1 MKQFFKFTLASM
13 LGFLL
18 AAFVGIFLLAG
29 AIGALAL
36 GGSEESEIA
45 QVPENSILNLKINY
59 TIPERENKGNIDLS
73 LFGMPGFGKEMGVQ
87 EIIKKINDAGFD
99 EHIKGI
105 YLTLDLSSQSFA
117 NIEEIRKA
125 LLAFKKHN
133 KFIVAYAEMM
143 DENGYYLASTAN
155 KIYLNPN
162 GTLILNG
169 LASEVVYLKDALD
182 KLGLE
187 PQLIRHGKFKSAGE
201 PFIANRMSK
210 ENRAQIESYLGS
222 LYYHFVEQIAI
233 DRKKDKDAVHA
244 IINELKI
251 QQTSQAKALGMI
263 DDVLYED
270 QVKAELKKLS
280 ANNSDKEAHFVSANS
295 YKNPSVK
302 PSTSDNKIA
311 VLYCNGEIVSGKSSD
326 GNMGSVTIC
335 EQLQKIRKDD
345 KFKALVLRINSPG
358 GSALASDVMWREI
371 ELIKKEKPV
380 IVSMGSVAASGGYY
394 LAAPANWIIAQP
406 NTITGSIGVFGMLL
420 NAQNLLENKLGIHVE
435 TVKFGE
441 FADLGMPNRALN
453 ASERQIVQNGV
464 DLIYN
469 DFVEKVAKGRKLK
482 PAQVDSIAQGRVWS
496 GKDALKIGLV
506 DELGGLD
513 RAIAVAAEKA
523 KLTEY
528 RTVQLPTLKEPI
540 EQLFESLSSET
551 EAYFLKQKLGPQY
564 EWFKAI
570 ENQCKHQG
578 IQARMDYTLSIH

>member
-29 AIGALAL
+29 AIGALTS
-36 GGSEESEIA
+36 GISEEQETA

-59 TIPERENKGNIDLS
+59 TIPERANKGNLDLS
-73 LFGMPGFGKEMGVQ
+73 IFGMPGYGKELGVQ
-87 EIIKKINDAGFD
+87 DLIKKINDAALD

-105 YLTLDLSSQSFA
+105 YMELDLNSQSFA

-125 LLAFKKHN
+125 LLAFKKQN

-143 DENGYYLASTAN
+143 DEYGYYLASTAN
-155 KIYLNPN
+155 KIYMNPN
-162 GTLILNG
+162 GTLVLNG

-222 LYYHFVEQIAI
+222 LYYHFVEQIAL
-233 DRKKDKDAVHA
+233 DRKKDKDFVHTV
-244 IINELKI
+244 INELKI
-251 QQTSQAKALGMI
+251 QQTIQAKELGMI
-263 DDVLYED
+263 DDILYDD
-270 QVKAELKKLS
+270 QVKSELKKLCAVS
-280 ANNSDKEAHFVSANS
+280 EDKEVHLVSAS
-295 YKNPSVK
+295 KYVNPAVK
-302 PSTSDNKIA
+302 PATSSNKIA

-326 GNMGSVTIC
+326 GNIGSVSIC
-335 EQLQKIRKDD
+335 EELKKIRKDEHI
-345 KFKALVLRINSPG
+345 KALVLRINSPG

-371 ELIKKEKPV
+371 ELLKKEKPV
-380 IVSMGSVAASGGYY
+380 VVSMGSVAASGGYY
-394 LAAPANWIIAQP
+394 LAAPANWIVAQP

-441 FADLGMPNRALN
+441 YADLGMPNRALN
-453 ASERQIVQNGV
+453 TSERQIVQKGV

-469 DFVEKVAKGRKLK
+469 DFIQKVAKGRKLK
-482 PAQVDSIAQGRVWS
+482 LEQVDSIAQGRVWS
-496 GKDALKIGLV
+496 GKDAIKIGLV

-513 RAIAVAAEKA
+513 RAIAVAAKKA
-523 KLTEY
+523 QITEF
-528 RTVQLPTLKEPI
+528 RTVHMPTLKEPI
-540 EQLFESLSSET
+540 EQLFESLSSEA

-570 ENQCKHQG
+570 EKQCKHQG
-578 IQARMDYTLSIH
+578 IQARMDYTFSIH

>member
-29 AIGALAL
+29 AIGALTS
-36 GGSEESEIA
+36 GISEDQETA

-59 TIPERENKGNIDLS
+59 TIPERADKGSLDLS
-73 LFGMPGFGKEMGVQ
+73 VFGMPGFGKELGVQ
-87 EIIKKINDAGFD
+87 DFIKKINDAAQD

-105 YLTLDLSSQSFA
+105 YLELDLNSQSFA

-125 LLAFKKHN
+125 LLAFKKQN

-143 DENGYYLASTAN
+143 DEYGYYLASTAN
-155 KIYLNPN
+155 KIYMNPN
-162 GTLILNG
+162 GTLVLNG

-182 KLGLE
+182 KIGLE

-222 LYYHFVEQIAI
+222 LYDHFVEQIAL
-233 DRKKDKDAVHA
+233 DRKKDKDFVHA
-244 IINELKI
+244 VINELKI
-251 QQTSQAKALGMI
+251 QQTIQAKELGMI
-263 DDVLYED
+263 DDVLYDD
-270 QVKAELKKLS
+270 QVRAELKKLC
-280 ANNSDKEAHFVSANS
+280 AVNDDKEVNLVAVSK
-295 YKNPSVK
+295 YQNPAVK
-302 PSTSDNKIA
+302 PATSTNKIA
-311 VLYCNGEIVSGKSSD
+311 VLYCNGEIVSGKSSE
-326 GNMGSVTIC
+326 GNIGSVSIC
-335 EQLQKIRKDD
+335 EELKKIRKDENI
-345 KFKALVLRINSPG
+345 KALVLRINSPG

-371 ELIKKEKPV
+371 ELLKKEKPV
-380 IVSMGSVAASGGYY
+380 VVSMGSVAASGGYY
-394 LAAPANWIIAQP
+394 LAAPASWIVAQP

-441 FADLGMPNRALN
+441 YADLGMPNRALN
-453 ASERQIVQNGV
+453 SSERQIVQNGV

-469 DFVEKVAKGRKLK
+469 DFIEKVAKGRKLK
-482 PAQVDSIAQGRVWS
+482 AEQVDSIAQGRVWS

-523 KLTEY
+523 KITEY
-528 RTVQLPTLKEPI
+528 RTIQMPTLKEPI
-540 EQLFESLSSET
+540 EQLFESLSSEA

-570 ENQCKHQG
+570 EKQCKHQG
-578 IQARMDYTLSIH
+578 IQARMDYTFSIH

>member
-1 MKQFFKFTLASM
+1 M

>member
-29 AIGALAL
+29 AIGALTS
-36 GGSEESEIA
+36 GISEDQETA

-59 TIPERENKGNIDLS
+59 TIPERADKGSLDLS
-73 LFGMPGFGKEMGVQ
+73 VFGMPGFGKELGVQ
-87 EIIKKINDAGFD
+87 DFIKKINDAAQD

-105 YLTLDLSSQSFA
+105 YLELDLNSQSFA

-125 LLAFKKHN
+125 LLAFKKQN

-143 DENGYYLASTAN
+143 DEYGYYLASTAN
-155 KIYLNPN
+155 KIYMNPN
-162 GTLILNG
+162 GTLVLNG

-182 KLGLE
+182 KIGLE

-222 LYYHFVEQIAI
+222 LYDHFVEQIAL
-233 DRKKDKDAVHA
+233 DRKKDKDFVHA
-244 IINELKI
+244 VINELKI
-251 QQTSQAKALGMI
+251 QQTIQAKELGMI
-263 DDVLYED
+263 DDVLYDD
-270 QVKAELKKLS
+270 QVRAELKKLC
-280 ANNSDKEAHFVSANS
+280 AVNDDKEVNLVAVSK
-295 YKNPSVK
+295 YQNPAVK
-302 PSTSDNKIA
+302 PATSTNKIA
-311 VLYCNGEIVSGKSSD
+311 VLYCNGEIVSGKSSE
-326 GNMGSVTIC
+326 GNIGSVSIC
-335 EQLQKIRKDD
+335 EELKKIRKDENI
-345 KFKALVLRINSPG
+345 KALVLRINSPG

-371 ELIKKEKPV
+371 ELLKKEKPV
-380 IVSMGSVAASGGYY
+380 VVSMGSVAASGGYY
-394 LAAPANWIIAQP
+394 LAAPASWIVAQP

-441 FADLGMPNRALN
+441 YADLGMPNRALN
-453 ASERQIVQNGV
+453 SSERQIVQNGV

-469 DFVEKVAKGRKLK
+469 DFIEKVAKGRKLK
-482 PAQVDSIAQGRVWS
+482 AEQVDSIAQGRVWS

-523 KLTEY
+523 KITEY
-528 RTVQLPTLKEPI
+528 RTIQMPTLKEPI
-540 EQLFESLSSET
+540 EQLFESLSSEA

-570 ENQCKHQG
+570 EKQCKHQG
-578 IQARMDYTLSIH
+578 IQARMDYTISIH

>member
-29 AIGALAL
+29 AIGTLTS
-36 GGSEESEIA
+36 GISDEQETA

-59 TIPERENKGNIDLS
+59 TIPERANKGNLDLS
-73 LFGMPGFGKEMGVQ
+73 VFGMPGFGKELGVQ
-87 EIIKKINDAGFD
+87 DLIKKINDAAQD

-105 YLTLDLSSQSFA
+105 YLELDLNSQSFA

-125 LLAFKKHN
+125 LLTFKKQN

-143 DENGYYLASTAN
+143 DEYGYYLASTAN
-155 KIYLNPN
+155 KIYMNPN
-162 GTLILNG
+162 GTLVLNG

-201 PFIANRMSK
+201 PFIANKMSK

-222 LYYHFVEQIAI
+222 LYDHFIEQIAL
-233 DRKKDKDAVHA
+233 DRKKDKEFVHA
-244 IINELKI
+244 VINELKI
-251 QQTSQAKALGMI
+251 QQTIQAKALGMI
-263 DDVLYED
+263 DDVLYDD
-270 QVKAELKKLS
+270 QVKAELKKLCAVS
-280 ANNSDKEAHFVSANS
+280 NDKEVNLVAASK
-295 YKNPSVK
+295 YQNPAVK
-302 PSTSDNKIA
+302 PATSTNKIA
-311 VLYCNGEIVSGKSSD
+311 VLYCNGEIVSGKSSE
-326 GNMGSVTIC
+326 GNIGSVNIC
-335 EQLQKIRKDD
+335 EELKKIRKDENI
-345 KFKALVLRINSPG
+345 KALVLRINSPG

-371 ELIKKEKPV
+371 ELLKKEKPV
-380 IVSMGSVAASGGYY
+380 VVSMGSVAASGGYY
-394 LAAPANWIIAQP
+394 LAAPANWIVAQP

-435 TVKFGE
+435 TVKFGAY
-441 FADLGMPNRALN
+441 ADLGMPNRALN
-453 ASERQIVQNGV
+453 SSERQIVQNGV

-469 DFVEKVAKGRKLK
+469 DFIEKVAKGRKLK
-482 PAQVDSIAQGRVWS
+482 AEQVDSIAQGRVWS

-513 RAIAVAAEKA
+513 RAIVVAAEKA
-523 KLTEY
+523 KITAY
-528 RTVQLPTLKEPI
+528 RTVHMPTLKEPI
-540 EQLFESLSSET
+540 EQLFESLSSEA

-564 EWFKAI
+564 EWFKTI
-570 ENQCKHQG
+570 EKQCKHQG
-578 IQARMDYTLSIH
+578 IQARMDYTLNIH

>member
-29 AIGALAL
+29 AIGTLTS
-36 GGSEESEIA
+36 GISDEQETA

-59 TIPERENKGNIDLS
+59 TIPERANKGNLDLS
-73 LFGMPGFGKEMGVQ
+73 VFGMPGFGKELGVQ
-87 EIIKKINDAGFD
+87 DLIKKINDAAQD

-105 YLTLDLSSQSFA
+105 YLELDLNSQSFA

-125 LLAFKKHN
+125 LLAFKKQN

-143 DENGYYLASTAN
+143 DEYGYYLASTAN
-155 KIYLNPN
+155 KIYMNPN
-162 GTLILNG
+162 GTLVLNG

-201 PFIANRMSK
+201 PFIANQMSK

-222 LYYHFVEQIAI
+222 LYDHFIEQIAL
-233 DRKKDKDAVHA
+233 DRKKDKDFVHTV
-244 IINELKI
+244 INELKI
-251 QQTSQAKALGMI
+251 QQTIQAKALGMI
-263 DDVLYED
+263 DDVLYDD
-270 QVKAELKKLS
+270 QVKAELKKLCVVS
-280 ANNSDKEAHFVSANS
+280 NDKEVNLVAASK
-295 YKNPSVK
+295 YQNPDVK
-302 PSTSDNKIA
+302 PSTSSNKIA
-311 VLYCNGEIVSGKSSD
+311 VLYCNGEIVSGKSSE
-326 GNMGSVTIC
+326 GNIGSVSIC
-335 EQLQKIRKDD
+335 EELKKIRKDEHI
-345 KFKALVLRINSPG
+345 KALVLRINSPG

-371 ELIKKEKPV
+371 ELLKKEKPV
-380 IVSMGSVAASGGYY
+380 VVSMGSVAASGGYY
-394 LAAPANWIIAQP
+394 LAAPANWIVAQP

-435 TVKFGE
+435 TVKFGAY
-441 FADLGMPNRALN
+441 ADLGMPNRALN
-453 ASERQIVQNGV
+453 SSERQIVQNGV

-469 DFVEKVAKGRKLK
+469 DFIEKVAKGRKLK
-482 PAQVDSIAQGRVWS
+482 AEQVDSIAQGRVWS

-513 RAIAVAAEKA
+513 RAIVVAAEKA
-523 KLTEY
+523 KITAY
-528 RTVQLPTLKEPI
+528 RTVHMPTLKEPI
-540 EQLFESLSSET
+540 EQLFESLSSEA

-564 EWFKAI
+564 EWFKTI
-570 ENQCKHQG
+570 EKQCKHQG
-578 IQARMDYTLSIH
+578 IQARMDYTLNIH

>member
-29 AIGALAL
+29 AIGTLTS
-36 GGSEESEIA
+36 GISDEQETA

-59 TIPERENKGNIDLS
+59 TIPERANKGNLDLS
-73 LFGMPGFGKEMGVQ
+73 VFGMPGFGKELGVQ
-87 EIIKKINDAGFD
+87 DLIKKINDAAQD

-105 YLTLDLSSQSFA
+105 YLELDLNSQSFA

-125 LLAFKKHN
+125 LLTFKKQN

-143 DENGYYLASTAN
+143 DEYGYYLASTAN
-155 KIYLNPN
+155 KIYMNPN
-162 GTLILNG
+162 GTLVLNG

-201 PFIANRMSK
+201 PFIANQMSK

-222 LYYHFVEQIAI
+222 LYYHFIEQIAL
-233 DRKKDKDAVHA
+233 DRKKDKEFVHA
-244 IINELKI
+244 VINELKI
-251 QQTSQAKALGMI
+251 QQTIQAKALGMI
-263 DDVLYED
+263 DDVLYDD
-270 QVKAELKKLS
+270 QVKAELKKLCAVS
-280 ANNSDKEAHFVSANS
+280 NDKEVNLVAASK
-295 YKNPSVK
+295 YQNPAVK
-302 PSTSDNKIA
+302 PATSSNKIA
-311 VLYCNGEIVSGKSSD
+311 VLYCNGEIVSGKSSE
-326 GNMGSVTIC
+326 GNIGSVSIC
-335 EQLQKIRKDD
+335 EELKKIRKDEHI
-345 KFKALVLRINSPG
+345 KALVLRINSPG

-371 ELIKKEKPV
+371 ELLKKEKPV
-380 IVSMGSVAASGGYY
+380 VVSMGSVAASGGYY
-394 LAAPANWIIAQP
+394 LAAPANWIVAQP

-435 TVKFGE
+435 TVKFGAY
-441 FADLGMPNRALN
+441 ADLGMPNRALN
-453 ASERQIVQNGV
+453 SSERQIVQNGV

-469 DFVEKVAKGRKLK
+469 DFIEKVAKGRKLK
-482 PAQVDSIAQGRVWS
+482 AEQVDSIAQGRVWS

-513 RAIAVAAEKA
+513 RAIVVAAEKA
-523 KLTEY
+523 KITAY
-528 RTVQLPTLKEPI
+528 RTVHMPTLKEPI
-540 EQLFESLSSET
+540 EQLFESLSSEA

-564 EWFKAI
+564 EWFKTI
-570 ENQCKHQG
+570 EKQCKHQG
-578 IQARMDYTLSIH
+578 IQARMDYTLNIH